1 VDWKRVF
8 EPVGLNWWIVAA
20 GIGTNFLLTVVLF
33 VLLAL
38 LRATGLDSAPYLL
51 LACGGA
57 FSIAFLTG
65 YLCGRLAGERYT
77 SYAFYPLAGYL
88 LPLAPGVWIAGLP
101 ALLLA
106 GFGFVGAW
114 NAALLLQ
121 RRAAR
126 QRDAVHRSSARYESA
141 DRNPQDGNPP
151 DKGPS
156 DKGPRA
162 NKSSKEA
169 AS

>member
-1 VDWKRVF
+1 MDWKRIF

-88 LPLAPGVWIAGLP
+88 LPLAPGVLIAGLP

-126 QRDAVHRSSARYESA
+126 RRDAIYRSSAGSQSA
-141 DRNPQDGNPP
+141 EKSLLDSHPATE
-151 DKGPS
+151 KGP
-156 DKGPRA
+156 
-162 NKSSKEA
+162 KEA
-169 AS
+169 AP

>member
-1 VDWKRVF
+1 MDWKRMF

-20 GIGTNFLLTVVLF
+20 GIGTNFLLTVALF

-38 LRATGLDSAPYLL
+38 LRAAGLDSAPYLL

-57 FSIAFLTG
+57 FSVSLFTA
-65 YLCGRLAGERYT
+65 YLCGRLAGERYL

-88 LPLAPGVWIAGLP
+88 LPLAPGVLIAGLP

-106 GFGFVGAW
+106 GFGFLGAW
-114 NAALLLQ
+114 NGALLLQ

-126 QRDAVHRSSARYESA
+126 QRAAIYRSSAEYEPA
-141 DRNPQDGNPP
+141 DQSSPDSHPATEKNP
-151 DKGPS
+151 
-156 DKGPRA
+156 
-162 NKSSKEA
+162 KEA
-169 AS
+169 AP

>member
-1 VDWKRVF
+1 MDWKRIF

-88 LPLAPGVWIAGLP
+88 LPLAPGVLIAGLP

-126 QRDAVHRSSARYESA
+126 RRDAIYRSSAGSESA
-141 DRNPQDGNPP
+141 
-151 DKGPS
+151 K
-156 DKGPRA
+156 
-162 NKSSKEA
+162 KSSPDSHPATEKSPKEA
-169 AS
+169 AP

>member
-1 VDWKRVF
+1 MDWKRIF
-8 EPVGLNWWIVAA
+8 EPVGLNWWIIAA

-57 FSIAFLTG
+57 FSVAFLTG
-65 YLCGRLAGERYT
+65 YLCGRLAGERYS

-88 LPLAPGVWIAGLP
+88 LPLAPGVLIAGLP
-101 ALLLA
+101 TLLLA

-126 QRDAVHRSSARYESA
+126 QRDAIYRFSAEHE
-141 DRNPQDGNPP
+141 P
-151 DKGPS
+151 
-156 DKGPRA
+156 A
-162 NKSSKEA
+162 NKNSPDSHPATEKDPKEA
-169 AS
+169 AP